1 MMRLTSTTSQRCRS
15 QVISLLLVGLF
26 FSSITAGNAKIKP
39 RQFGPE
45 TDPTAV
51 GSASTV
57 LRNYA
62 LTSIPGQRTAAD
74 LSKQNRVNHLVAYD
88 GPAAAEVGPLPAIA
102 REFLAVT
109 DHSVLYLSF
118 RLSRPGGRA
127 PPASA

>member
-1 MMRLTSTTSQRCRS
+1 MIRLINTTSQRSRS
-15 QVISLLLVGLF
+15 YVIALLLGSLLL
-26 FSSITAGNAKIKP
+26 SSVSLNAKVRSRQSEHKP
-39 RQFGPE
+39 GPA
-45 TDPTAV
+45 AV

-74 LSKQNRVNHLVAYD
+74 LSKQNRVNHLIAYG
-88 GPAAAEVGPLPAIA
+88 GPAAGEVGPLPAIE

-109 DHSVLYLSF
+109 DQSVLYLSF